1 MTKLYGFCD
10 LFFYLLWLTWSP
22 IVCSEPRSSSPEGVG
37 AKHGSEDITK
47 RENPSSPKTFFHYRK
62 EVFRFNRNCQ
72 WKFFKPLGKHQLLLF
87 QSLCWQNHQSQE
99 QHDPFV
105 VVFQKKRQ
113 VVHVFLCPLC
123 SLLLC
128 ACIVE
133 LHSWQVCEISAPA
146 LFFLTVIFATDV
158 DMNMPPVC
166 GAHLFSF
173 KRRAVSCWRR
183 SNRSRGV
190 TARPEATQKCAFLEL
205 PSHSLGIRT
214 AVQRRLDSKTNS
226 FGNICYICIPNI
238 QKSLH
243 DVLIWV
249 DRVSFFILRASC
261 VFLSYLAVFVLTYL
275 VDTQDG

>member
-1 MTKLYGFCD
+1 M
-10 LFFYLLWLTWSP
+10 P
-22 IVCSEPRSSSPEGVG
+22 
-37 AKHGSEDITK
+37 
-47 RENPSSPKTFFHYRK
+47 
-62 EVFRFNRNCQ
+62 
-72 WKFFKPLGKHQLLLF
+72 
-87 QSLCWQNHQSQE
+87 
-99 QHDPFV
+99 
-105 VVFQKKRQ
+105 
-113 VVHVFLCPLC
+113 
-123 SLLLC
+123 
-128 ACIVE
+128 
-133 LHSWQVCEISAPA
+133 
-146 LFFLTVIFATDV
+146 
-158 DMNMPPVC
+158 PPVC

-183 SNRSRGV
+183 SN
-190 TARPEATQKCAFLEL
+190 RPEATQKCAFLEL